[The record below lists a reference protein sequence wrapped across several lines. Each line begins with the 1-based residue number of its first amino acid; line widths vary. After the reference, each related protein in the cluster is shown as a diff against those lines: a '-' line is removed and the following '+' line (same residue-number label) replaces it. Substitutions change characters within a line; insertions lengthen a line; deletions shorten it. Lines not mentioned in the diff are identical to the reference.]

1 MSAKRLFRSRK
12 DALIAG
18 VCGGLAE
25 YFDVDP
31 SLVRLVFILAIFL
44 GGAGLVVYLVAW
56 LIVPENPEQ
65 SPTASFIK
73 NQQMKEEVV
82 GELRRMGSSLA
93 EKFEATL
100 EDEDGVQR
108 PERRS
113 AVFVGLALI
122 VIGAAFFIKNFL
134 PWLNLERLWPVLLI
148 GVGVLL
154 LIGAARREKVS

>member
-1 MSAKRLFRSRK
+1 MSTKRLFRSRK
-12 DALIAG
+12 DGLIAG

-31 SLVRLVFILAIFL
+31 SLVRLIFILAVFL
-44 GGAGLVVYLVAW
+44 GGAGLIVYLVAW

-65 SPTASFIK
+65 SPTASFAK

-82 GELRRMGSSLA
+82 GELRRVGSSLA
-93 EKFEATL
+93 EKFEATV
-100 EDEDGVQR
+100 EDGEER

-113 AVFVGLALI
+113 TVFVGLALI
-122 VIGAAFFIKNFL
+122 VIGAAFFLKNFI
-134 PWLNLERLWPVLLI
+134 PWLDLESLWPVFLI

-154 LIGAARREKVS
+154 LFGAARREKVS

>member
-12 DALIAG
+12 DGLIAG

-65 SPTASFIK
+65 SPTASFVK

-82 GELRRMGSSLA
+82 GELRRLGSSLA
-93 EKFEATL
+93 EKFEATV
-100 EDEDGVQR
+100 EDGEER

-113 AVFVGLALI
+113 TVFVGLALI
-122 VIGAAFFIKNFL
+122 VIGAAFFLKNFI
-134 PWLNLERLWPVLLI
+134 PWLALESLWPVLLI

>member
-12 DALIAG
+12 DGLIAG

-65 SPTASFIK
+65 SPTASFVK

-82 GELRRMGSSLA
+82 GELRRLGSSLA
-93 EKFEATL
+93 ERFEATV
-100 EDEDGVQR
+100 EDGEER

-113 AVFVGLALI
+113 TVFVGLALI
-122 VIGAAFFIKNFL
+122 VIGAAFFLKNFF
-134 PWLNLERLWPVLLI
+134 PWLALESLWPVLLI